1 MAACYRPLVGGF
13 HRLIG
18 LVYGLRLLRQRPV
31 QVAALAVVAA
41 LVLAFRALQF
51 ALLTREVQW
60 GYDFSFYWTA
70 GRRLLNGE
78 AIYSAAQLAGPYAPQ
93 GQDGFLYP
101 PPFAAIVAPLAALF
115 SDARAAAWVWTA
127 LGAAV
132 LVLAVLALWRSEQL
146 GDRFPILAGRGRW
159 FLVAAAFAFPPV
171 VGELVLGN
179 VHLVLVGLLTLAW
192 LGIRRGDRQGEWIAG
207 LAVGAA
213 AIIKVFP
220 GVLLIW
226 FLLTR
231 RYRAAAAVVVGA
243 AALALVTLPVTG
255 IEPWLQYP
263 TVLANLSAPAD
274 TTDTLAPTVWLAPV
288 LGFTVARIVV
298 TVVGLAILAWAA
310 LRAAPQR
317 FRAGDLRMG
326 IESAA
331 PAMTTA
337 RSFAIAVT
345 VSVLIAPALYHHYLA
360 VLVLPL
366 VLGLASGVP
375 LPALAA
381 AYLLMWGGEQAAF
394 GDLTW
399 IVNRGLPTAGAVLL
413 LVSLL
418 WPTRGIAGR
427 TGSAIIES

>member
-1 MAACYRPLVGGF
+1 MQ
-13 HRLIG
+13 I
-18 LVYGLRLLRQRPV
+18 
-31 QVAALAVVAA
+31 AALAVVAA

-51 ALLTREVQW
+51 ALLTRQVQW

-70 GRRLLNGE
+70 GKRLLNGE
-78 AIYSAAQLAGPYAPQ
+78 AIYTAAQLAGPYAPQ

-101 PPFAAIVAPLAALF
+101 PPFAALVAPLAALF
-115 SDARAAAWVWTA
+115 PNDYRSAAWVWTG
-127 LGAAV
+127 LGAVVLTLAV
-132 LVLAVLALWRSEQL
+132 LVLWRSERL

-179 VHLVLVGLLTLAW
+179 VHLLLLGLLTVAW
-192 LGIRRGDRQGEWIAG
+192 LGIRRDEQRSDHRGEWIAG

-220 GVLLIW
+220 GVLLLW

-231 RYRAAAAVVVGA
+231 RYRAALGVVVGA
-243 AALALVTLPVTG
+243 AALALVTMPVTG

-288 LGFTVARIVV
+288 LGFTVARVLV

-310 LRAAPQR
+310 LRP
-317 FRAGDLRMG
+317 
-326 IESAA
+326 SS
-331 PAMTTA
+331 TA

-366 VLGLASGVP
+366 ILGLASGVP
-375 LPALAA
+375 LALLAV
-381 AYLLMWGGEQAAF
+381 AYLLMWGGEQGALGDAAW
-394 GDLTW
+394 L
-399 IVNRGLPTAGAVLL
+399 INRALPTAGALL
-413 LVSLL
+413 LPLALL
-418 WPTRGIAGR
+418 ARPAGDR
-427 TGSAIIES
+427 EGGAPG